1 MKKTHA
7 EIAKIIFKALSL
19 QSRGKIEEAI
29 KILKEVKKDE
39 CDGNAFYGVQVTI
52 ASIYFGQGEY
62 DEALKYCNLALKTTD
77 NKLKVVVRKLQ
88 NKLYIAKGLYLYA
101 SKKRDEGIKE
111 ILKAPNID
119 EYIFVNF
126 MKDLSLSD
134 NTEKGV
140 IQDIV
145 PSILDSQKDNFFN
158 STIGEVSD
166 EARGIYKEIYIQM
179 LQIVALLQVT
189 DEEEQNVAHYTTK
202 AAAEQLLFA
211 RSPFRLNTTST
222 GNDPKEGLSL
232 MECLKGVDITGLC
245 RDAEN
250 KAFISCFTFNHESL
264 NQFRLYGKDRGVEA
278 TGVSIVVRKGFFNES
293 LISSIDGRK
302 GIGFLQDLGSD
313 TDKKKTEEGK
323 AKNEEENQCLLE
335 KLPLHRCVYIDPD
348 TGKVASVG
356 HRESY
361 TFYRE
366 MDKDKK
372 ARISDSEAE
381 KRIKAYRKKVE
392 KILEEVKLQIE
403 GNRATKNNPVV
414 GLLPMIKKA
423 RTENKKIIELSVI
436 NNLLISLRYLVK
448 HVAFKEEQECR
459 IFSIQS
465 VHDNKKIR
473 PELQT
478 SAKDAKFDNM
488 FLEYKTSMAEYAY
501 RVYFA
506 PQTEGYDLFC
516 DNVERYSLKTSTD
529 KLKVMRCDFPF
540 FKK

>member
-1 MKKTHA
+1 MDETEEK
-7 EIAKIIFKALSL
+7 IANIIFEAQSL
-19 QSRGKIEEAI
+19 QSKGKIEEAI
-29 KILKEVKKDE
+29 KILKAVKKGDYPK
-39 CDGNAFYGVQVTI
+39 NLFYAVQVVI
-52 ASIYFGQGEY
+52 ASIYLGQGDY

-77 NKLKVVVRKLQ
+77 SKLGAIVKMVQ
-88 NKLYIAKGLYLYA
+88 NQAYMFKGLLLYM
-101 SKKRDEGIKE
+101 SKKCDEGIEE
-111 ILKAPNID
+111 ILKVPDID
-119 EYIFVNF
+119 EYGFINF

-134 NTEKGV
+134 DTEI

-145 PSILDSQKDNFFN
+145 SSILDAEKYNFFN

-166 EARGIYKEIYIQM
+166 KAREIYKEIYIQM

-202 AAAEQLLFA
+202 TAAEQLLFA

-232 MECLKGVDITGLC
+232 MECLKGVDTTGLC

-278 TGVSIVVRKGFFNES
+278 TGVSIVVRKGFFNKS

-302 GIGFLQDLGSD
+302 GIDFLQDLGRD

-335 KLPLHRCVYIDPD
+335 KLPLHRCIYIDPD

-372 ARISDSEAE
+372 ARINDTEAE

-414 GLLPMIKKA
+414 GLLPMIRKA
-423 RTENKKIIELSVI
+423 LTENRKIIELSVI

-465 VHDNKKIR
+465 VHGNKKIR

-516 DNVERYSLKTSTD
+516 DNVERYSQKTSTD